1 MSNWIGILFPDNEKA
16 RQVGA
21 GIASELTNLGYE
33 VAERYAGDAS
43 EQAQYLNDLLAG
55 VCDLLIFW
63 ALPGSNPEESL
74 QEDSFEYGVIAFEE
88 PIYHAGAVK
97 YYVSFDFYEAGAR
110 QAEYILS
117 NVEDADNFTLG
128 LFTVQSG
135 NTKTE
140 ELFTGLK
147 ETFDNNGISVDE
159 SAVETIAGV
168 EKAGAKARMSVLLSE
183 NGNTYDA
190 IWCCTDDM
198 AEGVVEAYAEEE
210 ISVADMPIV
219 ASFGGSSE
227 MLGNIAAGLQAVT
240 LMPDYDTATDL
251 AVEVAD
257 RLLNEQDID
266 DLTEDYISVEP
277 DGSIPFGKIGM
288 SEEDGESSVEPPEEP
303 ESEPESI
310 IMDNV
315 GEINLDLLNRIN
327 YRYAPPFVYYTHE
340 LPLLSFGDVQHTV
353 NLSLVFNFG
362 NYRDEKYNNKNPFF
376 IAPGYKLNLQKR
388 LLENEED
395 DCMSFQEGDG
405 KIVNLIQKSDN
416 VFVFDDESQR
426 ILRRTEQSPN
436 QNLVS
441 GGNADYG
448 LGNAFYDYT
457 VEYADFRKE
466 KYDESGRITEAFD
479 KYSDDAVLSYAY
491 NENGQ
496 LAAITFRDSKVIS
509 LEYESNRL
517 KYVKYNNKAVEF
529 FYNADGTLD
538 RVEHYTGVT
547 YKFNMYKADFALIDV
562 DFGYKVTALANG
574 TTVLRS
580 KELNVAS
587 DKKTIEI
594 IDKNGNHTV
603 NKVSY
608 RNPDIL
614 VYENPPFEYVD
625 IIDNNGVETRV
636 QFDLGKESYAYEIK
650 NGQPQ
655 FLGDTPQSRFAGNVT
670 FYNVMG
676 APEDNP
682 ESGVQ
687 TINSGMALNY
697 NATNYEWSGNHESG
711 ERAGFYIISGWIKLN
726 SSDSDSAFN
735 CCATICI
742 GNSSSCD
749 VTYEVNL
756 TSEEEWKY
764 FSCKFC
770 KQANILCVGV
780 TTPETVSLR
789 DVRVVFQERGA
800 SIDDNNVAHTNMYE
814 YVLLG
819 ENEEIFFDN
828 ARFYYTSNNINY
840 EIKSDLEPDR
850 IVTFSDVLR
859 YKLRKKRE
867 GVSDEV
873 YYNKCQDIIGGTTDL
888 KVLYNGSY
896 ISIDN
901 FDLGVVTYSNGKK
914 SVTSLAINENS
925 ANAAILKTSTVDGS
939 VVSTEKLDRNLDV
952 TESTVEGVTTQYVR
966 NSQGLVTRESV
977 SGLYR
982 QDISY
987 TDTLITVMDVNP
999 VTHVIISTTKYY
1011 LDTVWGGVYKVEMPD
1026 GSVVTDIYDEAMSVL
1041 TARNFDNNE
1050 TRRNI
1055 FSYSDGRLASMTGGA
1070 LNYGFG
1076 YADTGELA
1084 SVSKNAASV
1093 ENHAYDRQNGETTVT
1108 SSYPDSTG
1116 ALYTETKV
1124 FDQYG
1129 RLKSIDGV
1137 LENLYDLDAYWY
1149 YSYDGSNQRHT
1160 SMENY
1165 GVVQGFELNHGT
1177 IVKDGKDA
1185 LLAKTTDKLAG
1196 EVTKYGYANEKLT
1209 AAVTYDES
1217 DDTILKVDTFVY
1229 DIAGRLIKTR
1239 FDYNPLS
1246 GEYVTSEIGYLK
1258 EADDP
1263 LADNTVNC
1271 YSYKVNGT
1279 EKAKTENTYDAYK
1292 RIKNKKYTV
1301 DGKVFTKGIEYDKT
1315 RVKKVVDSAG
1325 GTTSYE
1331 YDCMGRI
1338 SIEKD
1343 ADNSILKSY
1352 VYDSYGQLIREN
1364 NKSLD
1369 KTFVYEYNTI
1379 GNIVTVK
1386 TYNYT
1391 TGSLGTV
1398 IAQQNFSYDS
1408 THPDRLSN
1416 CGGGS
1421 TSYNGMGCPVTYNG
1435 YSVSWSR
1442 CKLSR
1447 LSQGSLSEGI
1457 HDYYFSYNAFGQR
1470 THRSYT
1476 YNLPT
1481 SEPFEVALG
1490 MVMNYSQEFCYDQA
1504 GRLICE
1510 RKFSEYYQ
1518 SPSISDKI
1526 VYLYDADSI
1535 IGIVYTENG
1544 ETDTYYFQRNLF
1556 GDVVGIY
1563 DVNGTKVGGYAYDAW
1578 GNCTITLNTKSVVT
1592 RNPIRYRGY
1601 YYDQDTGLYYLNAR
1615 YYSPEWRRFISPDD
1629 TAYLDSETP
1638 NGLNL
1643 YAYCGNNP
1651 VNRYD
1656 PSGYF
1661 WDYIF
1666 DGVFLVWSIVDV
1678 IKNPDNWKNWVALG
1692 IDLVFAV
1699 VPFVPSAAGQVIKV
1713 GNKIDNASDVANM
1726 INKLDNI
1733 SDIEKLTLIGRN
1745 MNRVTDTA
1753 KAIGKADNLYEVW
1766 KGYDMGAKGLKK
1778 LVHNGISMAH
1788 DGAWLFGKL
1797 RKGYTVIDI
1806 GITTTMKG
1814 IKAFGLW
1821 YGTERVVLSLWKM
1834 RNLWKLLLNYF
1845 L

>member
-1 MSNWIGILFPDNEKA
+1 MSYKIGIIMPNTENGIEL
-16 RQVGA
+16 GA
-21 GIASELTNLGYE
+21 LIEDELAGLGYE
-33 VAERYAGDAS
+33 TDLQYVDNEEQQEIWIQGLSDAG
-43 EQAQYLNDLLAG
+43 NDM
-55 VCDLLIFW
+55 LILW
-63 ALPGSNPEESL
+63 ALEGSDPREALGRASYEK
-74 QEDSFEYGVIAFEE
+74 GVIALVT
-88 PIYHAGAVK
+88 PIKDSASVVYYAGVD
-97 YYVSFDFYEAGAR
+97 YYGVGYL
-110 QAEYILS
+110 QAEYILQ
-117 NVEDADNFTLG
+117 NVEDPGGAEIVFFAPQARGFSPDQVL
-128 LFTVQSG
+128 
-135 NTKTE
+135 E
-140 ELFTGLK
+140 GLK
-147 ETFDNNGISVDE
+147 ETLETNGVIVSEDQILR
-159 SAVETIAGV
+159 VENRYMAQ
-168 EKAGAKARMSVLLSE
+168 EYMQNLLNANGAIYK
-183 NGNTYDA
+183 A
-190 IWCCTDDM
+190 IWCYTDEI
-198 AEGVVEAYAEEE
+198 AAGVIEAWTDLGFAP
-210 ISVADMPIV
+210 SDMPLIIGYE
-219 ASFGGSSE
+219 ATEEG
-227 MLGNIAAGLQAVT
+227 LANIAAGLQSMTVK
-240 LMPDYDTATDL
+240 PDYEDL
-251 AVEVAD
+251 ANAAAEAAD
-257 RLLNEQDID
+257 KLMSDEPLGDLAEGYIKDDTGREFPAYYGPWVIID
-266 DLTEDYISVEP
+266 
-277 DGSIPFGKIGM
+277 K
-288 SEEDGESSVEPPEEP
+288 DGEQTVEIDPETDPDPEEP
-303 ESEPESI
+303 ESEPEPI

-353 NLSLVFNFG
+353 NLSLVFNYG
-362 NYRDEKYNNKNPFF
+362 SYRDEKYNNKNPFF

-562 DFGYKVTALANG
+562 DFGYKVIALANG

-650 NGQPQ
+650 DGQPQ
-655 FLGDTPQSRFAGNVT
+655 FLGDTPQSQFAGNVN
-670 FYNVMG
+670 FYNVMW

-687 TINSGMALNY
+687 TINSGMEMGY
-697 NATNYEWSGNHESG
+697 NSAFHKWERDTSG
-711 ERAGFYIISGWIKLN
+711 EAIPGYYIISGWIKSN
-726 SSDSDSAFN
+726 CRDVNHGTIRIGISSYTAE
-735 CCATICI
+735 
-742 GNSSSCD
+742 
-749 VTYEVNL
+749 YEVNL
-756 TSEEEWKY
+756 MPIGQWKY

-770 KQANILCVGV
+770 DTGNKLYVGV
-780 TTPETVSLR
+780 GFSEEISSR
-789 DVRVVFQERGA
+789 DVRATFRPTGVLTGGRVSQA
-800 SIDDNNVAHTNMYE
+800 SQE

-819 ENEEIFFDN
+819 ENEEIFFDE
-828 ARFYYTSNNINY
+828 AEFYYTSNNSNY
-840 EIKSDLEPDR
+840 EIKSDSSTYKA
-850 IVTFSDVLR
+850 VNFSDVLR

-914 SVTSLAINENS
+914 SVTSLAINENN

-952 TESTVEGVTTQYVR
+952 TESTVDGVTTQYVR

-987 TDTLITVMDVNP
+987 TDTLIIVKDVNP
-999 VTHVIISTTKYY
+999 VTYATVSTTKYY
-1011 LDTVWGGVYKVEMPD
+1011 LDAVWGGVYKVEMPD

-1076 YADTGELA
+1076 YTADTGELA

-1137 LENLYDLDAYWY
+1137 LENLYKLDSFWIYIYGEDAY
-1149 YSYDGSNQRHT
+1149 ST
-1160 SMENY
+1160 MENY
-1165 GVVQGFELNHGT
+1165 NGPQIGELSYGT
-1177 IVKDGKDA
+1177 IVEDGKDGV
-1185 LLAKTTDKLAG
+1185 LAQTTDKLAG

-1229 DIAGRLIKTR
+1229 DIAGRLTKTR
-1239 FDYNPLS
+1239 FDHNPLT
-1246 GEYVTSEIGYLK
+1246 GEYVTSEMGYLK

-1315 RVKKVVDSAG
+1315 RVK
-1325 GTTSYE
+1325 
-1331 YDCMGRI
+1331 
-1338 SIEKD
+1338 
-1343 ADNSILKSY
+1343 
-1352 VYDSYGQLIREN
+1352 
-1364 NKSLD
+1364 
-1369 KTFVYEYNTI
+1369 
-1379 GNIVTVK
+1379 
-1386 TYNYT
+1386 
-1391 TGSLGTV
+1391 
-1398 IAQQNFSYDS
+1398 
-1408 THPDRLSN
+1408 
-1416 CGGGS
+1416 
-1421 TSYNGMGCPVTYNG
+1421 
-1435 YSVSWSR
+1435 
-1442 CKLSR
+1442 
-1447 LSQGSLSEGI
+1447 
-1457 HDYYFSYNAFGQR
+1457 
-1470 THRSYT
+1470 
-1476 YNLPT
+1476 
-1481 SEPFEVALG
+1481 
-1490 MVMNYSQEFCYDQA
+1490 
-1504 GRLICE
+1504 
-1510 RKFSEYYQ
+1510 
-1518 SPSISDKI
+1518 
-1526 VYLYDADSI
+1526 
-1535 IGIVYTENG
+1535 
-1544 ETDTYYFQRNLF
+1544 
-1556 GDVVGIY
+1556 
-1563 DVNGTKVGGYAYDAW
+1563 
-1578 GNCTITLNTKSVVT
+1578 
-1592 RNPIRYRGY
+1592 
-1601 YYDQDTGLYYLNAR
+1601 
-1615 YYSPEWRRFISPDD
+1615 
-1629 TAYLDSETP
+1629 
-1638 NGLNL
+1638 
-1643 YAYCGNNP
+1643 
-1651 VNRYD
+1651 
-1656 PSGYF
+1656 
-1661 WDYIF
+1661 
-1666 DGVFLVWSIVDV
+1666 
-1678 IKNPDNWKNWVALG
+1678 
-1692 IDLVFAV
+1692 
-1699 VPFVPSAAGQVIKV
+1699 
-1713 GNKIDNASDVANM
+1713 
-1726 INKLDNI
+1726 
-1733 SDIEKLTLIGRN
+1733 
-1745 MNRVTDTA
+1745 
-1753 KAIGKADNLYEVW
+1753 
-1766 KGYDMGAKGLKK
+1766 
-1778 LVHNGISMAH
+1778 
-1788 DGAWLFGKL
+1788 
-1797 RKGYTVIDI
+1797 
-1806 GITTTMKG
+1806 
-1814 IKAFGLW
+1814 
-1821 YGTERVVLSLWKM
+1821 
-1834 RNLWKLLLNYF
+1834 
-1845 L
+1845 